1 MSETVIKPDLK
12 FVNEIIKGGGDTL
25 KKCYQCAT
33 CSVVCNVTPDGNPFP
48 RKEMVLAQWGQ
59 KDKLIH
65 SADVWLCHQCSDCT
79 AYCPR
84 GAKPGEVLNAIRKQ
98 SIKEV
103 AMIPLFA
110 KIATDPKLVWL
121 LFAIPAILF
130 YVILTVL
137 GNAGFTAPRAEG
149 GIMAYHKFV
158 PVPVIDTV
166 FILTALFA
174 AASAYVGITRL
185 WAGMKAN
192 AGNVQGSGSPF
203 SHIVP
208 AVTTILAH
216 KKFSDCSVNKGRQL
230 GHMFLF
236 YAFAGLAVVT
246 TWAIV
251 YLYGHEF
258 FHIPAFGPF
267 HFGESPYPMS
277 DPVKI
282 LALISSAAFAV
293 GVVMIL
299 LNRIGQAAKSGIGS
313 YFDWIFLAVVIGV
326 GATGIGSWVLRLADL
341 EVGYFVYYLHLIFV
355 WSLFAYAPYS
365 KFAHLFYRTTAMVF
379 AKYTGREVKIK
390 NAGAVA
396 EEGVQP
402 AAQ

>member
-1 MSETVIKPDLK
+1 MSEATVIKPDLQ
-12 FVNEIIKGGGDTL
+12 FVNEILKGGGESL

-59 KDKLIH
+59 KDKLLA
-65 SADVWLCHQCSDCT
+65 SPDVWLCHQCSDCT

-103 AMIPLFA
+103 AMVPFFA
-110 KIATDPKLVWL
+110 KVATDAKLLPV
-121 LFAIPAILF
+121 LFAIPAVLF

-137 GNAGFTAPRAEG
+137 GNGNFTAPRAEG
-149 GIMAYHKFV
+149 NIMAYHKFV

-166 FILTALFA
+166 FILTAIFA
-174 AASAYVGITRL
+174 AASAFVGIQRL
-185 WAGMKAN
+185 WNGMKSQ
-192 AGNVQGSGSPF
+192 AGEMKSSGSL
-203 SHIVP
+203 SGDIVSSI
-208 AVTTILAH
+208 TTILAH
-216 KKFSDCSVNKGRQL
+216 TKFADCNVNRMRQW
-230 GHMFLF
+230 GHMLLF

-246 TWAIV
+246 TWAII
-251 YLYGHEF
+251 YLYGFELLG
-258 FHIPAFGPF
+258 IQPFGPF

-282 LALISSAAFAV
+282 LALISSIAFAA
-293 GVVMIL
+293 GVAIL
-299 LNRIGQAAKSGIGS
+299 LYNRVTKAGKAGMGS
-313 YFDWIFLAVVIGV
+313 YFDWIFLTIVIGV
-326 GATGIGSWVLRLADL
+326 GATGMLSWALRLADMNA
-341 EVGYFVYYLHLIFV
+341 GYFVYYLHLVFI

-379 AKYTGREVKIK
+379 AKYSGRDQK
-390 NAGAVA
+390 
-396 EEGVQP
+396 
-402 AAQ
+402 